1 MDARARAYGAV
12 CRLRRRCILAL
23 AGGGCS
29 ISTSQFDA
37 VFGGG
42 DKSDITG
49 SIAQPPAAKGASEL
63 PPAGDLAHMHAAA
76 SAVLSGGGKDASAP
90 WENPSTGARGTVTPI
105 ASAYTQDGQTCH
117 DFLASYVNGSS
128 QAWMQGEA
136 CKQNRAAG
144 KCARSS
150 PGSSPSFLSPSR
162 DPPTLTSR
170 ASAGSKSAVARSAK
184 AESGGPRAA
193 KRRFFDSA
201 LDSR

>member
-1 MDARARAYGAV
+1 LAGARSRYFCRCLYNGCLRARLWRGLPPAAA
-12 CRLRRRCILAL
+12 LLLAL

-49 SIAQPPAAKGASEL
+49 SITPPPASKDAGEL
-63 PPAGDLAHMHAAA
+63 PPPGDIAHMHAAA

-117 DFLASYVNGSS
+117 DFLASYVSGRSE
-128 QAWMQGEA
+128 AWMQGEA
-136 CKQNRAAG
+136 CKQSRGNWEVRAL
-144 KCARSS
+144 KPWKRS
-150 PGSSPSFLSPSR
+150 
-162 DPPTLTSR
+162 
-170 ASAGSKSAVARSAK
+170 
-184 AESGGPRAA
+184 
-193 KRRFFDSA
+193 
-201 LDSR
+201 